1 MFIKE
6 DFKMDFNKIKEA
18 AQNYEADMTKFL
30 REIVKFPGESCGE
43 KDHIE
48 RIAEEMRK
56 LDFDKVEIDPQEMYS
71 DIWELERHSSDLMH
85 ILTPLVS
92 ETVTTGN
99 SIHMKDSNLTQKSE
113 DVVLLISSEVSSLQF
128 TVQGS

>member
-1 MFIKE
+1 
-6 DFKMDFNKIKEA
+6 MDFNKIKEA

-56 LDFDKVEIDPQEMYS
+56 LDFDKVEIDPQGNVLGYMGTGETL
-71 DIWELERHSSDLMH
+71 IGLMH

-99 SIHMKDSNLTQKSE
+99 SIHMR
-113 DVVLLISSEVSSLQF
+113 IRI
-128 TVQGS
+128 

>member
-48 RIAEEMRK
+48 RIAEEM
-56 LDFDKVEIDPQEMYS
+56 
-71 DIWELERHSSDLMH
+71 
-85 ILTPLVS
+85 
-92 ETVTTGN
+92 
-99 SIHMKDSNLTQKSE
+99 
-113 DVVLLISSEVSSLQF
+113 
-128 TVQGS
+128 

>member
-1 MFIKE
+1 MGKRI
-6 DFKMDFNKIKEA
+6 A
-18 AQNYEADMTKFL
+18 
-30 REIVKFPGESCGE
+30 
-43 KDHIE
+43 IE

-56 LDFDKVEIDPQEMYS
+56 LDFDKVEIDPQGNVLGYMGTGETL
-71 DIWELERHSSDLMH
+71 IGLMH

-99 SIHMKDSNLTQKSE
+99 SIHMKDSNLTQRSE

>member
-1 MFIKE
+1 
-6 DFKMDFNKIKEA
+6 MDFNKIKEA

-56 LDFDKVEIDPQEMYS
+56 LDFDKVEIDPQGNVLGYMGT
-71 DIWELERHSSDLMH
+71 ERHSSDLMH

-99 SIHMKDSNLTQKSE
+99 SIHMKDSNLTQRSE

>member
-1 MFIKE
+1 
-6 DFKMDFNKIKEA
+6 MDFNKIKEA

-56 LDFDKVEIDPQEMYS
+56 PFGIT
-71 DIWELERHSSDLMH
+71 IWLTFFWSALPFLLPFLADMHSFRLLQANFH
-85 ILTPLVS
+85 LIL
-92 ETVTTGN
+92 
-99 SIHMKDSNLTQKSE
+99 
-113 DVVLLISSEVSSLQF
+113 
-128 TVQGS
+128 

>member
-1 MFIKE
+1 
-6 DFKMDFNKIKEA
+6 MDFNKIKEA

-56 LDFDKVEIDPQEMYS
+56 LDFDKVEIDPQGNVLGYMGTGETLIGF
-71 DIWELERHSSDLMH
+71 DA
-85 ILTPLVS
+85 PLVS

-99 SIHMKDSNLTQKSE
+99 SIHMKDSNLTQRSE

>member
-48 RIAEEMRK
+48 QIAEEMRK
-56 LDFDKVEIDPQEMYS
+56 LDFDKVEIDPQGNVLGYMGTGETL
-71 DIWELERHSSDLMH
+71 IDLMH

-99 SIHMKDSNLTQKSE
+99 SIHMKDSNLTQRSE

>member
-1 MFIKE
+1 
-6 DFKMDFNKIKEA
+6 MDFNKIKEA

-48 RIAEEMRK
+48 QIAEEMRK
-56 LDFDKVEIDPQEMYS
+56 LDFDKVEIDPQGNVLGYMGTGETLIGF
-71 DIWELERHSSDLMH
+71 DAHIDTVGIGNRDNWEFDPYE
-85 ILTPLVS
+85 
-92 ETVTTGN
+92 
-99 SIHMKDSNLTQKSE
+99 DSNLTQRSE

>member
-1 MFIKE
+1 
-6 DFKMDFNKIKEA
+6 MDFNKIKEA

-56 LDFDKVEIDPQEMYS
+56 LDFDKVEIDPQGNVLGYMGTGETLIGF
-71 DIWELERHSSDLMH
+71 DAHIDTVGIGNRDNWEFDPYE
-85 ILTPLVS
+85 
-92 ETVTTGN
+92 
-99 SIHMKDSNLTQKSE
+99 DSNLTQRSE

-128 TVQGS
+128 TVQDHERSGAFK

>member
-1 MFIKE
+1 
-6 DFKMDFNKIKEA
+6 MDFNKIKEA

-56 LDFDKVEIDPQEMYS
+56 LDFDKVEIDPQGNVLGYMGTGETPVSYTHL
-71 DIWELERHSSDLMH
+71 DVYKRQSSASASLA
-85 ILTPLVS
+85 
-92 ETVTTGN
+92 VTTTLESPEN
-99 SIHMKDSNLTQKSE
+99 A
-113 DVVLLISSEVSSLQF
+113 SSFSSACR
-128 TVQGS
+128 

>member
-1 MFIKE
+1 
-6 DFKMDFNKIKEA
+6 MDFNKIKEA

-56 LDFDKVEIDPQEMYS
+56 LDFDKVEIDPQGNVLGYMGTGETLIGFDAHIDTVGIGNRDNWEFDPYS
-71 DIWELERHSSDLMH
+71 PCHRNRTGRRLRR
-85 ILTPLVS
+85 PLLA
-92 ETVTTGN
+92 
-99 SIHMKDSNLTQKSE
+99 IHHQRR
-113 DVVLLISSEVSSLQF
+113 
-128 TVQGS
+128 

>member
-1 MFIKE
+1 MYKRQ
-6 DFKMDFNKIKEA
+6 

-56 LDFDKVEIDPQEMYS
+56 LDFDKVEIDPQGNVLGYMGTGETLIGF
-71 DIWELERHSSDLMH
+71 DAH
-85 ILTPLVS
+85 IDTCLLYTS
-92 ETVTTGN
+92 ESE
-99 SIHMKDSNLTQKSE
+99 SIGFIL
-113 DVVLLISSEVSSLQF
+113 DVK
-128 TVQGS
+128 

>member
-56 LDFDKVEIDPQEMYS
+56 LDFDKVE
-71 DIWELERHSSDLMH
+71 MH

-99 SIHMKDSNLTQKSE
+99 SIHMKDSNLTQRSE